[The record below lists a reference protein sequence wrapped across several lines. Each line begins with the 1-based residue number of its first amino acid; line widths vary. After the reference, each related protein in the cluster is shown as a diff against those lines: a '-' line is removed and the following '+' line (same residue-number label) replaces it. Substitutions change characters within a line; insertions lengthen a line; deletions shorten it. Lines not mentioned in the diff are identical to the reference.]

1 MLRRAFIQ
9 PSPKII
15 FESIDDHVKILMWPI
30 SGIKSMEKGSQIY
43 ISKNLQ
49 QCDQAHGIPVPEQ
62 PITVEVM
69 PSETLF
75 AVADDT
81 GLLGMSIE
89 FVEASNGVNRR
100 R

>member
-1 MLRRAFIQ
+1 MLKRAFIQ
-9 PSPKII
+9 PSPQAIY
-15 FESIDDHVKILMWPI
+15 ESINDHVKILLWPI
-30 SGIKSMEKGSQIY
+30 SGIKSMEQGSQIY
-43 ISKNLQ
+43 ISKSRQ

-75 AVADDT
+75 AAADDI

-89 FVEASNGVNRR
+89 FVELVNRKR
-100 R
+100 